1 MLTKTMLTKKI
12 TAIHNQ
18 EQIRVQSGTIDTL
31 IDEGYRIATP
41 KGHVTA
47 QRAFSCIVEP
57 RLNDV
62 VLFST
67 DERMQGHILSIL
79 ERQLD
84 KSTCLNFPADVTVK
98 VQKGELHMNARQGLY
113 LSTEQDMNLLSK
125 KLSVNAEKGLM
136 NIKSLNAIGS
146 TLVSKIRNV
155 QTFAHS
161 LETVAEHWLQKL
173 KNSFRQVEGVDQLKT
188 RDSLHTIDNLYSM
201 RSKQA
206 AILAK
211 KDIKMDAER
220 IHMG

>member
-1 MLTKTMLTKKI
+1 MYTEKIAAINGSEQLTI
-12 TAIHNQ
+12 
-18 EQIRVQSGTIDTL
+18 QSGTIDAL
-31 IDEGYRIATP
+31 IDEGYRITTP
-41 KGHVTA
+41 HGHVTA
-47 QRAFSCIVEP
+47 QRAFSCIIDP
-57 RLNDV
+57 MLDDV

-79 ERQLD
+79 ERHQE
-84 KSTCLNFPADVTVK
+84 KNTCLDFPADVTIK
-98 VQKGELHMNARQGLY
+98 TSQGQMYIDASEGLN
-113 LSTEQDMNLLSK
+113 LSTEQEMNLLSD
-125 KLSVNAEKGLM
+125 KLSISADRGLVNIRNL
-136 NIKSLNAIGS
+136 SAIGS
-146 TLVSKIRNV
+146 TLVCKIRNIHTLV
-155 QTFAHS
+155 HS
-161 LETVAEHWLQKL
+161 LETVADHWLQKL